1 MALRSNGKVLDALWV
16 SGDASQRRAVDTP
29 LRPDAE
35 ETRQFGLRSAVPRPD
50 RTRTAVNPERNLPV
64 LRKIAIIRLKF
75 RVHPGNPGYTETP
88 LYP

>member
-1 MALRSNGKVLDALWV
+1 MRP
-16 SGDASQRRAVDTP
+16 RRAVGSAVEW
-29 LRPDAE
+29 LVGLIGLGGRCERGIWCSE

-88 LYP
+88 LYT

>member
-1 MALRSNGKVLDALWV
+1 MVMRLVATDGRTAPGS
-16 SGDASQRRAVDTP
+16 
-29 LRPDAE
+29 
-35 ETRQFGLRSAVPRPD
+35 QFGLRSAVPRPD

-88 LYP
+88 LYT

>member
-1 MALRSNGKVLDALWV
+1 LQNCGRSHRLHQHETTDGLT
-16 SGDASQRRAVDTP
+16 GG

-88 LYP
+88 LYT

>member
-1 MALRSNGKVLDALWV
+1 MPRKRDSSD
-16 SGDASQRRAVDTP
+16 SGAH
-29 LRPDAE
+29 
-35 ETRQFGLRSAVPRPD
+35 

-88 LYP
+88 LYT

>member
-1 MALRSNGKVLDALWV
+1 VNDAERLRHDPAMRG
-16 SGDASQRRAVDTP
+16 

-64 LRKIAIIRLKF
+64 LRKIAIIHLKF

-88 LYP
+88 LYT